1 MRSNKEEEGGRRG
14 MGEGHVER
22 ARSAREMEMLGPPA
36 QCSCVP
42 RLVVSAVWRYRCI
55 NAWAA
60 PSRVVAGARRGA
72 SMEDAPLSVENKQ
85 APGTIITAP
94 RRIGPDCRER

>member
-1 MRSNKEEEGGRRG
+1 

-42 RLVVSAVWRYRCI
+42 RLVVSAVWISVYKCVGG
-55 NAWAA
+55 AE
-60 PSRVVAGARRGA
+60 SRGGWC
-72 SMEDAPLSVENKQ
+72 
-85 APGTIITAP
+85 APGRVYGGRAAVC
-94 RRIGPDCRER
+94 GK